1 MIAYFVMEVGLEESI
16 PTYSGGL
23 GALIGDTILTFADL
37 GIPAVCVTLLYKKG
51 YVYQKIAKDG
61 RQTDLEDVW
70 DYPEVLRPLS
80 VEVEV
85 PIGERK
91 QKLRVWE
98 YTVKGKRDIKVLF
111 LDGDLDGNDEKV
123 REAFQRLYYSD
134 RERRLIQEVVLGI
147 GGYRALKAL
156 GYDIA
161 LYHINES
168 HSAFLLF
175 ELLKESKDVEDVKKK
190 VVFTTHTSLP
200 VGHDTFPLSMVKEYL
215 KMYDGIDGEKE
226 ATDDGQLDLSL
237 LSARYSSIVN
247 AVSLRH
253 RFITRRSY
261 AFRDV
266 DYITNGVYHRRW
278 VCEEMKDLFDRYIL
292 GWDDNPALLKQAH
305 DIPSIELLKAHSEA
319 KERLITFINK
329 NYDVSFVPECPIL
342 CIARRITAYK
352 RNNLILKDIDRLI
365 RISERFGCLQVVF
378 AGKAHPADSDGKA
391 IIKDINDK
399 ISYAKS
405 KTKSLR
411 MVFLENYG
419 IGLAKLLV
427 AGCDVWLNNPKRP
440 YEACGTSG
448 MKAAMNGVL
457 NFSTW
462 DGWWLE
468 GGIEGINGWGIGPRP
483 SWNDMSESSDEEDL
497 EDIYGK
503 LQHIILPM
511 YYNYQDEWVKLMKN
525 SIATVGPCFNTYRMV
540 SEYFVKIYSAGLRL

>member
-1 MIAYFVMEVGLEESI
+1 MIAYFVMEVGLEENI

-51 YVYQKIAKDG
+51 YVYQKIGKDG
-61 RQTDLEDVW
+61 RQLDLEDTW
-70 DYPEVLRPLS
+70 NYSQVLKPLI

-85 PIGERK
+85 PVGERN
-91 QKLRVWE
+91 QKLRSWE
-98 YTVKGKRDIKVLF
+98 YIIKGKRDIRVLF
-111 LDGDLDGNDEKV
+111 LDGDLEGNDQKV

-134 RERRLIQEVVLGI
+134 KERRLIQEILLGI
-147 GGYRALKAL
+147 GGYRMLKTL
-156 GYDIA
+156 GYDIT

-175 ELLKESKDVEDVKKK
+175 ELLKESKSVEDVKKK

-200 VGHDTFPLSMVKEYL
+200 VGHDAFSLDMVKGYL
-215 KMYDGIDGEKE
+215 KLYDGIKWENE
-226 ATDDGQLDLSL
+226 VTDSNELDLSL
-237 LSARYSSIVN
+237 LSAKYSSIVN

-253 RFITRRSY
+253 RFITNKSY
-261 AFRDV
+261 AFREV

-305 DIPSIELLKAHSEA
+305 DIPSIDLLKAHSEA

-329 NYDVSFVPECPIL
+329 NYDVSFVQECPIL
-342 CIARRITAYK
+342 CVARRVTSYK
-352 RNNLILKDIDRLI
+352 RNNLILRDIDRLI
-365 RISERFGCLQVVF
+365 KIAERFGGLQIVF
-378 AGKAHPADSDGKA
+378 AGKAHPADSEGKA

-405 KTKSLR
+405 KTRSLK
-411 MVFLENYG
+411 MVFIENYS
-419 IGLAKLLV
+419 IDLAKLLV
-427 AGCDVWLNNPKRP
+427 SGCDVWLNNPKRP

-448 MKAAMNGVL
+448 MKAGMNGVL

-462 DGWWLE
+462 
-468 GGIEGINGWGIGPRP
+468 
-483 SWNDMSESSDEEDL
+483 
-497 EDIYGK
+497 
-503 LQHIILPM
+503 
-511 YYNYQDEWVKLMKN
+511 
-525 SIATVGPCFNTYRMV
+525 
-540 SEYFVKIYSAGLRL
+540 

>member
-1 MIAYFVMEVGLEESI
+1 MIAYFVMEVGLEENI

-51 YVYQKIAKDG
+51 YVYQKIGKDG
-61 RQTDLEDVW
+61 RQLDLEDTW
-70 DYPEVLRPLS
+70 NYSQVLKPLI

-85 PIGERK
+85 PVGERN
-91 QKLRVWE
+91 QKLRSWE
-98 YTVKGKRDIKVLF
+98 YIIKGKRDIRVLF
-111 LDGDLDGNDEKV
+111 LDGDLEGNDQKV

-134 RERRLIQEVVLGI
+134 KERRLIQEILLGI
-147 GGYRALKAL
+147 GGYRMLKTL
-156 GYDIA
+156 GYDIT

-175 ELLKESKDVEDVKKK
+175 ELLKESKSVEDVKKK

-200 VGHDTFPLSMVKEYL
+200 VGHDAFSLDMVKGYL
-215 KMYDGIDGEKE
+215 KLYDGIKWENE
-226 ATDDGQLDLSL
+226 VTDSNELDLSL
-237 LSARYSSIVN
+237 LSAKYSSIVN

-253 RFITRRSY
+253 RFITNRSY
-261 AFRDV
+261 AFREV

-305 DIPSIELLKAHSEA
+305 DIPSIDLLKAHSEA

-329 NYDVSFVPECPIL
+329 NYDVSFVQECPIL
-342 CIARRITAYK
+342 CVARRVTSYK
-352 RNNLILKDIDRLI
+352 RNNLILRDIDRLI
-365 RISERFGCLQVVF
+365 KIAERFGGLQIVF
-378 AGKAHPADSDGKA
+378 AGKAHPADSEGKA

-405 KTKSLR
+405 KTRSLK
-411 MVFLENYG
+411 MVFIENYS
-419 IGLAKLLV
+419 IDLAKLLV
-427 AGCDVWLNNPKRP
+427 SGCDVWLNNPKRP

-448 MKAAMNGVL
+448 MKAGMNGVL

-468 GGIEGINGWGIGPRP
+468 GGIEGVNGWGIGPKP
-483 SWNDMSESSDEEDL
+483 VWSDTTESDDAEDL
-497 EDIYGK
+497 EDI
-503 LQHIILPM
+503 
-511 YYNYQDEWVKLMKN
+511 
-525 SIATVGPCFNTYRMV
+525 
-540 SEYFVKIYSAGLRL
+540 